1 MSFMNTV
8 RLTITPEIRQVL
20 NILKSK
26 YPPLNEPEILKVAL
40 SELYVKTTQSA
51 QTLVDIQDLSKR
63 GRKYFS
69 EWLKKQG
76 KNINTMNEEEAYELI
91 KHA

>member
-1 MSFMNTV
+1 MDTI

-20 NILKSK
+20 DAIKLK

-40 SELYVKTTQSA
+40 SELYVKITQS
-51 QTLVDIQDLSKR
+51 QPTRIDLQDLTKR

-69 EWLKKQG
+69 AWLKKQ
-76 KNINTMNEEEAYELI
+76 KKDINTLSEEETYDLI
-91 KHA
+91 KNA

>member
-1 MSFMNTV
+1 MSYMNTI

-20 NILKSK
+20 DTLKSK

-40 SELYVKTTQSA
+40 SELYVKTTQSG
-51 QTLVDIQDLSKR
+51 QSLVDVQNLTKK
-63 GRKYFS
+63 GRKYFTQ
-69 EWLKKQG
+69 WLKKEG
-76 KNINTMNEEEAYELI
+76 KDINTLSEEEVYELI